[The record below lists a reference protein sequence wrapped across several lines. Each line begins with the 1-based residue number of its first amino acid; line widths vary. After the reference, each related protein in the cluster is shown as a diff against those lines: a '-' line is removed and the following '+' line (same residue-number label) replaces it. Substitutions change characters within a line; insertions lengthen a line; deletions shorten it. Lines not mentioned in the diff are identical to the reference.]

1 MLTGNIVPLNLD
13 LTIDSGQVFL
23 WNKLNGYWYGIYGN
37 NVVRVSAN
45 NNALEVSSYPE
56 HINGE
61 YVFRLDDDLN
71 AIARKICKD
80 SVMKEA
86 VSTLKGLRLMRQE
99 PYQCLLSFI
108 CATNTSIAM
117 IRRML
122 ASMCARFGRKIEY
135 DGFKFYL
142 FPEPK
147 RLASASINDLCK
159 CSVGYRARFIKQA
172 ASVIQS
178 RKIDFENLKRTSYD
192 DAKEELIDVLGI
204 GQKVADC
211 ILLFS
216 LEKLDAFPID
226 IWIARAVSNYYA
238 NLFDRQLFED
248 KISPKTYRLLSTKM
262 RKYFGPYAGYAQ
274 QYLYCYTRTKQ
285 KKGYDTC

>member
-1 MLTGNIVPLNLD
+1 MLTDNVMPLNLD

-23 WNKLNGYWYGIYGN
+23 WNKLNGYWYGIYGDNVVKVSVNN
-37 NVVRVSAN
+37 NV
-45 NNALEVSSYPE
+45 LEISSYPGY
-56 HINGE
+56 INGE
-61 YVFRLDDDLN
+61 QVFRLDDNLD
-71 AIARKICKD
+71 AITRRISKD
-80 SVMKEA
+80 RVMKEA
-86 VSTLKGLRLMRQE
+86 VSVLKGLRLMRQE
-99 PYQCLLSFI
+99 PYQCLISFI

-122 ASMCARFGRKIEY
+122 TSLCARFGRKVEY

-147 RLASASINDLCK
+147 RLTDASINDLCK

-172 ASVIQS
+172 ARVIQS
-178 RKIDFENLKRTSYD
+178 GSIDFENLTRARYE
-192 DAKEELIDVLGI
+192 DAKEELMDVLGI

-226 IWIARAVSNYYA
+226 IWVARAISNYYG
-238 NLFDRQLFED
+238 NLFDERFGD

-262 RKYFGPYAGYAQ
+262 REYFGSYAGYAQ
-274 QYLYCYTRTKQ
+274 QYLYCYARNKTEKRLR
-285 KKGYDTC
+285 

>member
-1 MLTGNIVPLNLD
+1 MLSDIVPLNLD

-37 NVVRVSAN
+37 NVVKVSISN
-45 NNALEVSSYPE
+45 NTLEFSSYPE
-56 HINGE
+56 HINCE
-61 YVFRLDDDLN
+61 RIFRLDDDLN
-71 AIARKICKD
+71 TITRAISKD
-80 SVMKEA
+80 GIMREA
-86 VSTLKGLRLMRQE
+86 VSMLKGLRLMRQE

-122 ASMCARFGRKIEY
+122 TNLSTRFGRKVEY

-147 RLASASINDLCK
+147 RLADASINDLCK

-172 ASVIQS
+172 ARIIHSKSV
-178 RKIDFENLKRTSYD
+178 DFEKLKSASYE
-192 DAKEELIDVLGI
+192 DAKEELMDVLGI

-226 IWIARAVSNYYA
+226 IWVARAIINYYS
-238 NLFDRQLFED
+238 NLFDIRFED
-248 KISPKTYRLLSTKM
+248 KISPKTYRLLSTRM
-262 RKYFGPYAGYAQ
+262 REYFGSYAGYAQ
-274 QYLYCYTRTKQ
+274 QYLYCYARNKRE
-285 KKGYDTC
+285 KRLR

>member
-13 LTIDSGQVFL
+13 LTINSGQVFL
-23 WNKLNGYWYGIYGN
+23 WNILNGYWYGIYGN
-37 NVVRVSAN
+37 NVARVSVN
-45 NNALEVSSYPE
+45 NNVLEVSSYPE
-56 HINGE
+56 PLNGE
-61 YVFRLDDDLN
+61 YVFRLDDNLN
-71 AIARKICKD
+71 AIIRKICKD

-117 IRRML
+117 IRMML
-122 ASMCARFGRKIEY
+122 TRMCARFGRKVEY

-147 RLASASINDLCK
+147 RLASASINELCK
-159 CSVGYRARFIKQA
+159 CSVGFRARFIKQA

-178 RKIDFENLKRTSYD
+178 EKIDFENLKRASYE
-192 DAKEELIDVLGI
+192 DAKEELMDVLGI

-216 LEKLDAFPID
+216 LEKLDSFPVD
-226 IWIARAVSNYYA
+226 IWIARAISNYYA
-238 NLFDRQLFED
+238 NLFDGQLFED

-262 RKYFGPYAGYAQ
+262 REYFGPYAGYAQ
-274 QYLYCYTRTKQ
+274 QYLYCYARNKTEKRL
-285 KKGYDTC
+285 

>member
-1 MLTGNIVPLNLD
+1 MLSDIVPLNLD

-23 WNKLNGYWYGIYGN
+23 WNKLNGYWYGIHGN
-37 NVVRVSAN
+37 NVVKVSISN
-45 NNALEVSSYPE
+45 NTLEFSSYPE
-56 HINGE
+56 HINCE
-61 YVFRLDDDLN
+61 RIFRLDDDLN
-71 AIARKICKD
+71 TITRAISKD
-80 SVMKEA
+80 GIMREA
-86 VSTLKGLRLMRQE
+86 VSMLKGLRLMRQE

-122 ASMCARFGRKIEY
+122 TNLSARFGRKVEY

-147 RLASASINDLCK
+147 RLADASINDLCK

-172 ASVIQS
+172 ARIINSKSV
-178 RKIDFENLKRTSYD
+178 DFEKLKGASYE
-192 DAKEELIDVLGI
+192 DAKEELMDVLGI

-226 IWIARAVSNYYA
+226 IWVARAIINYYS
-238 NLFDRQLFED
+238 NLFDIRFED
-248 KISPKTYRLLSTKM
+248 KISPKTYRLLSTRM
-262 RKYFGPYAGYAQ
+262 REYFGSYAGYAQ
-274 QYLYCYTRTKQ
+274 QYLYCYARNKRE
-285 KKGYDTC
+285 KRLR

>member
-1 MLTGNIVPLNLD
+1 MLTKNVVHLNLD
-13 LTIDSGQVFL
+13 LTVDSGQVFL
-23 WNKLNGYWYGIYGN
+23 WNKINGYWYGIHGSNVVKVSINN
-37 NVVRVSAN
+37 NVF
-45 NNALEVSSYPE
+45 EFSSFPE

-61 YVFRLDDDLN
+61 HIFRLDDNLD
-71 AIARKICKD
+71 AITRKISKD
-80 SVMKEA
+80 GVMKEA
-86 VSTLKGLRLMRQE
+86 ISTLSGLRLMRQE

-122 ASMCARFGRKIEY
+122 TSMSLRFGRKLEY

-147 RLASASINDLCK
+147 RLALASINDLCK
-159 CSVGYRARFIKQA
+159 CSVGFRARFIKQA
-172 ASVIQS
+172 AKVIQS
-178 RKIDFENLKRTSYD
+178 GSIDFENLKRMRYEN
-192 DAKEELIDVLGI
+192 AKEELMDVLGI

-226 IWIARAVSNYYA
+226 IWVARAISNYYD
-238 NLFDRQLFED
+238 NLFDKRLD
-248 KISPKTYRLLSTKM
+248 LSKISPKTYRLLSTKM
-262 RKYFGPYAGYAQ
+262 REYFGPYAGYAQ
-274 QYLYCYTRTKQ
+274 QYLYCYARNKIE
-285 KKGYDTC
+285 KRSS